1 MSVQNTKPSM
11 VRYDNFIVKLYP
23 LANKTNIF
31 SYSDPFESTTTGIVY
46 PITIERIIYSSDTAP
61 TTLSGTIADM
71 SIVKYN
77 DMTGGAKEFL
87 NSSSNSSSDSNAK
100 DSNPKV
106 GWGISVDAIG
116 DGKHTS
122 ASATSKG
129 YLETRIFKGYITSI
143 SRQIGQNGIFYRFEA
158 RDIKSRLT
166 YQTIKKVYN
175 GTYKNAGIPII
186 GEKRVLDATSE
197 LNNPYTS
204 GNLTVKKILEDIL
217 AYAQK
222 TSSNGTTTKKYS
234 KFVGFELT
242 DFVFQDNYL
251 ENFVPPTI
259 SFDNI
264 TILEAI
270 YKLINTA
277 GPYRIVV
284 EYASR
289 TNTNDKVYFSS
300 LNNKCKNCGSKINLK
315 YGETDSTKGFHQVNV
330 VSDSTIRRIQD
341 ACNIMKSYTGQIEWY
356 SGHFY
361 IMKGKPATIIKSGID
376 SKSNSNS
383 FGDGSAT
390 YTKNQLSCR
399 NWDGYHYYFGLNS
412 VPYGDSNSDSLVVV
426 GTPLYPAW
434 DPNSGYGPYQRS
446 FVTFLDDP
454 EKPVASLP
462 ANEGK
467 VCLTLN
473 SGVTENDM
481 KFVKHRNFVDTVG
494 RDRFKSSVGVSYV
507 AYAPYDVCVACNG
520 TGAVENDC
528 SDGQYAHL
536 FGNSR
541 KMDGTKNGTWS
552 FTPFNYNFG
561 TATYE
566 SKGDKMEQYVGT
578 GYLVP
583 YRHPLPWKNTCPIC
597 RGTGIEPWF
606 KMGTILNSLVD
617 ISPSQAKI
625 GELTNNRVNSAG
637 KDTNSGSL
645 VIDKTYSQIAED
657 MSYKYP
663 VAVHVETSTNYIAY
677 AQDAESNSSSWFKHP
692 LADTRQVAFHNSNT
706 TETINLLAKIFPD
719 GKDTSTRGED
729 KDSQYVQVL
738 YYTQIQDATG
748 YQIDTDR
755 SMVIFN
761 NTMFIPYRA
770 PMATVTEVMSK
781 NKVKLPAYDKDL
793 KCFKYSQ
800 KGEMNGVGQNV
811 GSFWRPSR
819 AWITCYFKRD
829 RFEHFFKKER
839 VIKRKLKGAGA
850 TDFDEYTVA
859 PRIED
864 NRYCAEIRKTSSEN
878 PNEVEEFKVRP
889 VARGIFCD
897 DIKWQVHP
905 WDYEKIVV
913 PSADDNQDFIV
924 PTDYSD
930 MWKSGG
936 VYDSCV
942 KKSYYFPCG
951 KVLKFEKLREIEVRT
966 LKNNNKDISE
976 LLKSDKMGKVITW
989 AHKDERMKLFEKACA
1004 ELERRNN
1011 VQISGTVTVRGE
1023 IPTFNGGFGWVEL
1036 YDGMK
1041 ACVVKVELS
1050 FGTNFLMNLEVGTE
1064 ELRVGQKKEADKD
1077 YDRLIQDKISELNLN
1092 NRLTGA
1098 NGPVDTLDASDNVT
1112 VMGALSVG
1120 GGVGV

>member
-11 VRYDNFIVKLYP
+11 IRYNDFVVKLYS
-23 LANKTNIF
+23 LGRKSTIF
-31 SYSDPFESTTTGIVY
+31 GYSDPFENPESGEIY
-46 PITIERIIYSSDTAP
+46 PVTIERIIYSSDTAS
-61 TTLSGTIADM
+61 TTLSGTVADVSIAE
-71 SIVKYN
+71 YN
-77 DMTGGAKEFL
+77 NMVDESAKEL
-87 NSSSNSSSDSNAK
+87 PGSSDSN
-100 DSNPKV
+100 NPEV
-106 GWGISVDAIG
+106 GWGISVDVTG
-116 DGKHTS
+116 DGKHS
-122 ASATSKG
+122 GSSATGKG
-129 YLETRIFKGYITSI
+129 SSETRIFKGYITSI
-143 SRQIGQNGIFYRFEA
+143 SRQIGSNGIFYRFEA

-175 GTYKNAGIPII
+175 GTYKNAGIPIV
-186 GEKRVLDATSE
+186 GEKKFLSANGELD
-197 LNNPYTS
+197 NPYTS
-204 GNLTVKKILEDIL
+204 GNLTIEKILEDIL

-222 TSSNGTTTKKYS
+222 TSSNGTSTRYT

-242 DFVFQDNYL
+242 DFIFQDEYL
-251 ENFVPPTI
+251 KNFIPPTI

-277 GPYRIVV
+277 GPYRMVV
-284 EYASR
+284 KYASGSG
-289 TNTNDKVYFSS
+289 TSDKIYFSS
-300 LNNKCKNCGSKINLK
+300 LNTRCKNCGSEIDLK
-315 YGETDSTKGFHQVNV
+315 YGETDSSKGFHQVNV
-330 VSDSTIRRIQD
+330 VSDSTVRRIQD

-361 IMKGKPATIIKSGID
+361 IMKGETDNKIKSQA
-376 SKSNSNS
+376 S
-383 FGDGSAT
+383 FGDGART

-399 NWDGYHYYFGLNS
+399 NWDGYNYYFGLNS
-412 VPYGDSNSDSLVVV
+412 IPYGDSNSDSLVVV

-454 EKPVASLP
+454 EKPVNSLP
-462 ANEGK
+462 ANEK
-467 VCLTLN
+467 KICLTLN

-481 KFVKHRNFVDTVG
+481 KFVKHKNFVDTVG

-507 AYAPYDVCVACNG
+507 AYAPYDVCEACGG
-520 TGAVENDC
+520 TGAVNEDC
-528 SDGQYAHL
+528 SNGKYAHL
-536 FGNSR
+536 FGNTR
-541 KMDGTKNGTWS
+541 KMNGAKNGSWS
-552 FTPFNYNFG
+552 FTKFDYGFV

-566 SKGDKMEQYVGT
+566 SKGDSMEQYVGE
-578 GYLVP
+578 GYKVP
-583 YRHPLPWKNTCPIC
+583 SKHPLPWKNTCPIC

-625 GELTNNRVNSAG
+625 GELTDDRVNSSG
-637 KDTNSGSL
+637 KDANNGSL
-645 VIDKTYSQIAED
+645 VIDKTYSQITED

-677 AQDAESNSSSWFKHP
+677 AQAAETNKSRWFKHP
-692 LADTRQVAFHNSNT
+692 LADTLQVKYHKSNT
-706 TETINLLAKIFPD
+706 TEPINTAARIFPNGAD
-719 GKDTSTRGED
+719 GSTRGRDEE
-729 KDSQYVQVL
+729 SQYVQVL

-770 PMATVTEVMSK
+770 PMATVTEVVSK

-829 RFEHFFKKER
+829 RYECFFKLQKK
-839 VIKRKLKGAGA
+839 IKRTLQGTEV
-850 TDFDEYTVA
+850 TDVDYYSVA
-859 PRIED
+859 PRLED
-864 NRYCAEIRKTSSEN
+864 NRYCAEICKTSKEASS
-878 PNEVEEFKVRP
+878 EVEEFKVRP

-897 DIKWQVHP
+897 DIKWQIHP
-905 WDYEKIVV
+905 WDFTKNIV
-913 PSADDNQDFIV
+913 PSSDDGQDFIV

-930 MWKSGG
+930 MWKKGG
-936 VYDSCV
+936 VYDSCI
-942 KKSYYFPCG
+942 KKKYYFPCG

-966 LKNNNKDISE
+966 LKNNGKDISE
-976 LLKSDKMGKVITW
+976 LLRSDTMGKVITW
-989 AHKDERMKLFEKACA
+989 AHKDDRMKLFEKACA

-1023 IPTFNGGFGWVEL
+1023 IPTFDGGLGWVRL

-1092 NRLTGA
+1092 NKLTGA

-1120 GGVGV
+1120 GGVSI